1 MTDHARMQRTK
12 RPHKSAVWKKRG
24 QDYLKRGRYEDAI
37 HAFEQSLL
45 HYPDA
50 DDYIYKGMILAQL
63 GRSEEA
69 LATFEHA
76 IELDPN
82 NAPAYVHTGSAL
94 QELGRLVKTLY
105 LLRFIDDEGYRRR
118 ILIQL
123 NRGEGRHQL
132 ARVIFHGRRG
142 ELRQRYREGQED

>member
-1 MTDHARMQRTK
+1 MIDHARMQRTK

-24 QDYLKRGRYEDAI
+24 QDYLKRGRYEDAL

-50 DDYIYKGMILAQL
+50 DDYIYKGMIFAQL

-69 LATFEHA
+69 FATFEHA

-82 NAPAYVHTGSAL
+82 FALAYARLAAVYSN
-94 QELGRLVKTLY
+94 LGESDRAIDYSKKSFD
-105 LLRFIDDEGYRRR
+105 LRDSFTPSE
-118 ILIQL
+118 
-123 NRGEGRHQL
+123 
-132 ARVIFHGRRG
+132 
-142 ELRQRYREGQED
+142 QRSDY

>member
-1 MTDHARMQRTK
+1 MIDHARMQRTK

-24 QDYLKRGRYEDAI
+24 QDYLKRGRYEDAL

-69 LATFEHA
+69 FATFEHA

-82 NAPAYVHTGSAL
+82 NAPAYVHKGSAL
-94 QELGRLVKTLY
+94 QYLGR
-105 LLRFIDDEGYRRR
+105 DEDA
-118 ILIQL
+118 I
-123 NRGEGRHQL
+123 
-132 ARVIFHGRRG
+132 AAF
-142 ELRQRYREGQED
+142 GQAI